1 MNQSCFSNVTMRQCH
16 ITTFRTCFPLVM
28 FHVVLFLRFISP
40 PREYRI
46 QILKLAFLIR
56 YLFICIFYGSI
67 YIWLYIP
74 VIDLRGDA
82 EKSPVPSPSSSQ
94 NLSICHWNLN
104 SITVRSSHQRCSVR
118 KGVL

>member
-40 PREYRI
+40 PREFRI

-56 YLFICIFYGSI
+56 FLFICIFYGSI
-67 YIWLYIP
+67 HIWLYIP
-74 VIDLRGDA
+74 VINLSGDA
-82 EKSPVPSPSSSQ
+82 EKIPVPSPSSSQ
-94 NLSICHWNLN
+94 NFFDLPLELN
-104 SITVRSSHQRCSVR
+104 SITV
-118 KGVL
+118 